1 MSTTDASRRKSSVL
15 RPPHQKHLNP
25 RKAGVIVRGRRSRR
39 RLPVGNWVNWLL
51 VIGGIVCV
59 IMELALGALTGF
71 DLALLGASLAV
82 GGGIGLL
89 TGSAKIGLLAAGVLA
104 LLYLAVFRSWLK
116 TKLTVKDQAS
126 NVDAVVG
133 KGGLVMVAIFAFLVL
148 GMVALAKG
156 ARTVKQYEK
165 GLITRLG
172 KYHGMAPS
180 GLTFIVPFVDD
191 IVRVDMREQVITV
204 PPQKLITKDN
214 VTVEVDAVVYY
225 KVIDPVKSQYE
236 VQDFGYAC
244 TTLAQTNLRNLIG
257 DRTLDETLVARDM
270 INTNLRHVLD
280 EATNGWGVKVTRV
293 EVQKSDPPR
302 DITEAMSRQM
312 KAEREKRAAVLE
324 AEGIKQSQILQAEGK
339 KQSEILK
346 AEGDAQARVTRANA
360 EAEAIKL
367 VSTAAETY
375 FKERAEMMRRLEVLN
390 NTLAQNTKYIV
401 PANAGLVNVLGLDAA
416 VQSLPKSSTDA
427 PAPAASGP
435 TGRSI

>member
-1 MSTTDASRRKSSVL
+1 MDPL
-15 RPPHQKHLNP
+15 
-25 RKAGVIVRGRRSRR
+25 
-39 RLPVGNWVNWLL
+39 
-51 VIGGIVCV
+51 
-59 IMELALGALTGF
+59 
-71 DLALLGASLAV
+71 
-82 GGGIGLL
+82 
-89 TGSAKIGLLAAGVLA
+89 
-104 LLYLAVFRSWLK
+104 
-116 TKLTVKDQAS
+116 
-126 NVDAVVG
+126 
-133 KGGLVMVAIFAFLVL
+133 GGLVMLAIFVFLVL
-148 GMVALAKG
+148 GLLALAKG

-270 INTNLRHVLD
+270 INTNLRQVLD

-293 EVQKSDPPR
+293 EVQKIEPPR
-302 DITEAMSRQM
+302 DITDAMSRQM

-324 AEGIKQSQILQAEGK
+324 AEGTKQT
-339 KQSEILK
+339 EILR
-346 AEGDAQARVTRANA
+346 AEGDAQARITRANA

-367 VSTAAETY
+367 VSNAAETY
-375 FKERAEMMRRLEVLN
+375 FKERAETMRKLEVLN

-401 PANAGLVNVLGLDAA
+401 PANASLVNVLGLDGI
-416 VQSLPKSSTDA
+416 VPVINKSTEA
-427 PAPAASGP
+427 PAPPPSGLS
-435 TGRSI
+435 GRSI

>member
-1 MSTTDASRRKSSVL
+1 MTD
-15 RPPHQKHLNP
+15 P
-25 RKAGVIVRGRRSRR
+25 GIFFGF
-39 RLPVGNWVNWLL
+39 LL
-51 VIGGIVCV
+51 VV
-59 IMELALGALTGF
+59 ILLFCLT
-71 DLALLGASLAV
+71 
-82 GGGIGLL
+82 
-89 TGSAKIGLLAAGVLA
+89 
-104 LLYLAVFRSWLK
+104 
-116 TKLTVKDQAS
+116 
-126 NVDAVVG
+126 
-133 KGGLVMVAIFAFLVL
+133 
-148 GMVALAKG
+148 ALAKG

-180 GLTFIVPFVDD
+180 GLTFIIPFVDD

-225 KVIDPVKSQYE
+225 KVIDPVKSQFE

-270 INTNLRHVLD
+270 INNNLRHVLD
-280 EATNGWGVKVTRV
+280 EATNNWGVKATRV
-293 EVQKSDPPR
+293 EVQKIEPPR
-302 DITEAMSRQM
+302 DITDAMSRQM

-324 AEGIKQSQILQAEGK
+324 AEGIKQSQILQSEGK

-346 AEGDAQARVTRANA
+346 AEGDAQARITRANA

-375 FKERAEMMRRLEVLN
+375 FKERAETMRRLEVLN

-401 PANAGLVNVLGLDAA
+401 PSNSSLVNVLGLDSA
-416 VQSLPKSSTDA
+416 VHALPKAAPDAST
-427 PAPAASGP
+427 PPAAGP
-435 TGRSI
+435 SGRSI

>member
-1 MSTTDASRRKSSVL
+1 
-15 RPPHQKHLNP
+15 
-25 RKAGVIVRGRRSRR
+25 
-39 RLPVGNWVNWLL
+39 
-51 VIGGIVCV
+51 
-59 IMELALGALTGF
+59 
-71 DLALLGASLAV
+71 
-82 GGGIGLL
+82 
-89 TGSAKIGLLAAGVLA
+89 
-104 LLYLAVFRSWLK
+104 
-116 TKLTVKDQAS
+116 
-126 NVDAVVG
+126 
-133 KGGLVMVAIFAFLVL
+133 
-148 GMVALAKG
+148 
-156 ARTVKQYEK
+156 
-165 GLITRLG
+165 
-172 KYHGMAPS
+172 MAQS
-180 GLTFIVPFVDD
+180 GLTFIMPFVDD

-270 INTNLRHVLD
+270 INTNLREVLD
-280 EATNGWGVKVTRV
+280 EATNNWGCKVTRV
-293 EVQKSDPPR
+293 EVQKIEPPR
-302 DITEAMSRQM
+302 DITDAMSRQM

-346 AEGDAQARVTRANA
+346 AEGDAQARITRANA

-401 PANAGLVNVLGLDAA
+401 PSNAGLVNVLGLDG
-416 VQSLPKSSTDA
+416 VLQ
-427 PAPAASGP
+427 PAAHPAVNPGGGP
-435 TGRSI
+435 TAKS

>member
-1 MSTTDASRRKSSVL
+1 MDPNVNVL
-15 RPPHQKHLNP
+15 
-25 RKAGVIVRGRRSRR
+25 VV
-39 RLPVGNWVNWLL
+39 VLL
-51 VIGGIVCV
+51 
-59 IMELALGALTGF
+59 F
-71 DLALLGASLAV
+71 
-82 GGGIGLL
+82 
-89 TGSAKIGLLAAGVLA
+89 
-104 LLYLAVFRSWLK
+104 
-116 TKLTVKDQAS
+116 
-126 NVDAVVG
+126 VV
-133 KGGLVMVAIFAFLVL
+133 VIFALVT
-148 GMVALAKG
+148 LAKA

-172 KYHGMAPS
+172 KFHAIAQS
-180 GLTFIVPFVDD
+180 GLTFILPFVDD

-270 INTNLRHVLD
+270 INTNLREVLD
-280 EATNGWGVKVTRV
+280 EATNNWGCKVTRV
-293 EVQKSDPPR
+293 EVQKIEPPR
-302 DITEAMSRQM
+302 DITDAMSRQM

-346 AEGDAQARVTRANA
+346 AEGDAQARITRANA

-367 VSTAAETY
+367 VSNAAEAY
-375 FKERAEMMRRLEVLN
+375 FKERAETMRRLEVLN

-401 PANAGLVNVLGLDAA
+401 PSNSSLVNVLGLDGAA
-416 VQSLPKSSTDA
+416 QAMPKAAPDTSS
-427 PAPAASGP
+427 PASTGP
-435 TGRSI
+435 TSARPC

>member
-1 MSTTDASRRKSSVL
+1 MDT
-15 RPPHQKHLNP
+15 
-25 RKAGVIVRGRRSRR
+25 GIFFGF
-39 RLPVGNWVNWLL
+39 LL
-51 VIGGIVCV
+51 VV
-59 IMELALGALTGF
+59 ILLFCLT
-71 DLALLGASLAV
+71 
-82 GGGIGLL
+82 
-89 TGSAKIGLLAAGVLA
+89 
-104 LLYLAVFRSWLK
+104 
-116 TKLTVKDQAS
+116 
-126 NVDAVVG
+126 
-133 KGGLVMVAIFAFLVL
+133 
-148 GMVALAKG
+148 ALAKG

-180 GLTFIVPFVDD
+180 GLTFIIPFVDD
-191 IVRVDMREQVITV
+191 IMRVDMREQVITV

-225 KVIDPVKSQYE
+225 KVIDPVKSQFE

-270 INTNLRHVLD
+270 INNNLRHVLD
-280 EATNGWGVKVTRV
+280 EATNNWGVKATRV
-293 EVQKSDPPR
+293 EVQKIEPPR
-302 DITEAMSRQM
+302 DITDAMSRQM

-375 FKERAEMMRRLEVLN
+375 FKERAEVMRRLEVLN

-401 PANAGLVNVLGLDAA
+401 PSNSSLVNVLGLDSA
-416 VQSLPKSSTDA
+416 VHALPKSTSDTSA
-427 PAPAASGP
+427 PPASGP

>member
-1 MSTTDASRRKSSVL
+1 MDT
-15 RPPHQKHLNP
+15 
-25 RKAGVIVRGRRSRR
+25 
-39 RLPVGNWVNWLL
+39 
-51 VIGGIVCV
+51 
-59 IMELALGALTGF
+59 
-71 DLALLGASLAV
+71 ALLF
-82 GGGIGLL
+82 
-89 TGSAKIGLLAAGVLA
+89 T
-104 LLYLAVFRSWLK
+104 VFL
-116 TKLTVKDQAS
+116 
-126 NVDAVVG
+126 VVFVIF
-133 KGGLVMVAIFAFLVL
+133 GLVT
-148 GMVALAKG
+148 LAKG

-172 KYHGMAPS
+172 KYHSMAPS

-191 IVRVDMREQVITV
+191 ISRVDMREQVISV

-270 INTNLRHVLD
+270 INTNLREVLD
-280 EATNGWGVKVTRV
+280 EATNNWGVKVTRV
-293 EVQKSDPPR
+293 EVQKIDPPR

-312 KAEREKRAAVLE
+312 KAERDKRAAILE

-346 AEGDAQARVTRANA
+346 AEGDAQARITRANA
-360 EAEAIKL
+360 EAEAVKL
-367 VSTAAETY
+367 VSNAAETY
-375 FKERAEMMRRLEVLN
+375 FKDRAETMRRLDVLN

-401 PANAGLVNVLGLDAA
+401 PSNASLLNVLGLDG
-416 VQSLPKSSTDA
+416 V
-427 PAPAASGP
+427 ASGAPIAATP
-435 TGRSI
+435 TTPPSSSGRSL